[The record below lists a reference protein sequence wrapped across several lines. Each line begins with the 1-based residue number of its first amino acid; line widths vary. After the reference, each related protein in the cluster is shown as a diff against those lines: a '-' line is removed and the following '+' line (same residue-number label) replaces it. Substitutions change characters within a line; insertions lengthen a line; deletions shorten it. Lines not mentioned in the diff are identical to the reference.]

1 MALDYERTELTGIS
15 FSHDM
20 PMPELERRK
29 SDRQIT
35 IYRTATIRVGAF
47 HGLCL
52 IRNISAGGLMGTV
65 HTTLPVSAS
74 VAIEIDSDHAIS
86 GKIIWTKDLLIGVQF
101 DHPIDVNRILQRQ
114 SEDCKG
120 RTHRMPRLNI
130 ACGARILVDG
140 VSREVTIADISQGGA
155 RVEAQFLRMGDQV
168 TIAVY
173 GLGTS
178 RGVVCWSDNG
188 TAGISFNTPIAF
200 NQLAAWASR
209 QRDGERR
216 E

>member
-1 MALDYERTELTGIS
+1 MALDYERTELTSIS
-15 FSHDM
+15 FSRDM
-20 PMPELERRK
+20 PMPEVERRK

-35 IYRTATIRVGAF
+35 IYRTATVRVGAI

-65 HTTLPVSAS
+65 HTRLPVSAS
-74 VAIEIDSDHAIS
+74 VAIEIDSDNAIS
-86 GKIIWTKDLLIGVQF
+86 GKIIWTNELMIGVQF
-101 DHPIDVNRILQRQ
+101 DQPIDVNQILQRQ
-114 SEDCKG
+114 SEDSKG

-130 ACGARILVDG
+130 ECGARILVGG
-140 VSREVTIADISQGGA
+140 VSREVTIGDISQGGA
-155 RVEAQFLRMGDQV
+155 KVEAQFLRMGDQV
-168 TIAVY
+168 AIAVY

-188 TAGISFNTPIAF
+188 NAGISFDTPIAF

-209 QRDGERR
+209 QGAGEKR

>member
-15 FSHDM
+15 FSRDM

-74 VAIEIDSDHAIS
+74 VAIEIDSDNAIS

-101 DHPIDVNRILQRQ
+101 DQPIDVNQILQRQ
-114 SEDCKG
+114 SEESKG

-130 ACGARILVDG
+130 ARGARVLVGG
-140 VSREVTIADISQGGA
+140 VSREVMVRDISQGGA
-155 RVEAQFLRMGDQV
+155 KVEAEFLRMGDQV

-188 TAGISFNTPIAF
+188 NAGISFDTPIAF

-209 QRDGERR
+209 QGSGEKR